1 MGRPFPWLTVLASA
15 VVIAATTFALHL
27 WAPGVWDEMTADA
40 SIANA
45 IVSIVGALLGTLIA
59 VAAAYA
65 ILTRQVSADRQLE
78 LDMRLADV
86 AHEVAGEISFWRD
99 SLSEPGRGGNSG
111 RGDPTLVRALVQ
123 RRDRLEPAGVPVLKI
138 LNFVRMV
145 ERDRRSLDASYT
157 SIVERIPVG
166 PGQQSDLFSMA
177 ATMLQTGLA
186 ISAEWSDS
194 VVPHVDSLD
203 AFATR
208 LSGWHPGSDVPAL
221 NVPEERSLVC
231 TTVELERRLGADGWD
246 IPRDPIAE
254 RLGLYQDANADEA
267 DEETGTGGEASGSL
281 RPRTPTTFAVG
292 GDGCD
297 AEKRAR
303 SSGES

>member
-1 MGRPFPWLTVLASA
+1 MSKPYLWVKALVAAVVLAA
-15 VVIAATTFALHL
+15 VTLALHL
-27 WAPGVWDEMTADA
+27 WAPGVWDEMTTDT

-45 IVSIVGALLGTLIA
+45 IVSVLGALLGTLIA

-99 SLSEPGRGGNSG
+99 SLPEPGRGENSG
-111 RGDPTLVRALVQ
+111 RGDPALVRALVQ

-157 SIVERIPVG
+157 SIVERIPVS
-166 PGQQSDLFSMA
+166 PGQQPDLLSIA
-177 ATMLQTGLA
+177 ATMLQTGVT
-186 ISAEWSDS
+186 ISTEWSDS
-194 VVPHVDSLD
+194 VVPHVDALD
-203 AFATR
+203 AFATQ
-208 LSGWHPGSDVPAL
+208 LSGWHPGSGVPAL

-231 TTVELERRLGADGWD
+231 TTVEIERRLRADGLD

-254 RLGLYQDANADEA
+254 HLGRYQDAVADET
-267 DEETGTGGEASGSL
+267 DETGTGGEAAI
-281 RPRTPTTFAVG
+281 R
-292 GDGCD
+292 
-297 AEKRAR
+297 
-303 SSGES
+303 